1 MPVTVNRADE
11 AGRRS
16 RGVAAPGAVTP
27 AAYARLVDP
36 EHLTLSGID
45 TSRQLRTDDELLHL
59 VMAIYGSRPEA
70 QETNW
75 LEWKSS
81 LDLTKAPGRFAVAKA
96 ILGFANRSV
105 DDALLTTG
113 GVAYMVV
120 GVEPRAAPGV
130 VAIDHAD
137 LTPGIKIYASTPR
150 FTPRSLQFAGVEVL
164 VVVVEPPQPGDA
176 IHTLQRQYD
185 KFDAG
190 AVFHRGPARTAPA
203 GPKEMEMLLERHA
216 QGARQP
222 ELDLKLRCI
231 ADPLY
236 RLNIGR
242 EQVEEW
248 LSRHEVYVRATSG
261 EPPPPAPMPP
271 EPSSAGGG
279 LSLSSLFTGSTGLG
293 SLHRL
298 VDSNAAAAFDQRVKT
313 YLAKLGRAL
322 PNHVLR
328 AIVRDENAN
337 AVYFQ
342 VGNDTEDPVS
352 GVQLTV
358 RVPKNR
364 VLVYTTSPRAGHWP
378 EKPKWPDHLDQ
389 FRQQPAAW
397 VGASVEDLVP
407 IHSRSG
413 SVTELD
419 DLFEITWDVGDLR
432 PGEWSREL
440 DATIVAA
447 LTAPERL
454 DVEIVARSMNRR
466 GQVTSTETLAVS
478 ADEWTI
484 DDFYAAGPY

>member
-1 MPVTVNRADE
+1 MD
-11 AGRRS
+11 
-16 RGVAAPGAVTP
+16 APGAVTP

-36 EHLTLSGID
+36 EPLTLSDID
-45 TSRQLRTDDELLHL
+45 TSRQLRTDDELLRL
-59 VMAIYGSRPEA
+59 IAAIYGSRPEA

-105 DDALLTTG
+105 DDARRTAG

-120 GVEPRAAPGV
+120 GVEPGAAPGV
-130 VAIDHAD
+130 AAIDHAD

-150 FTPRSLQFAGVEVL
+150 FTPRSLRFAGVEVL
-164 VVVVEPPQPGDA
+164 VVVVEPPEPGDP

-203 GPKEMEMLLERHA
+203 GPKDVEMLLERHA

-261 EPPPPAPMPP
+261 EPSPPAPTPP
-271 EPSSAGGG
+271 EPSIGGG
-279 LSLSSLFTGSTGLG
+279 LALSNLFTRKAGIG

-298 VDSNAAAAFDQRVKT
+298 VDSNAAAFDQRVKT
-313 YLAKLGRAL
+313 YLAKLGRVL

-328 AIVRDENAN
+328 AIVRDETAN

-342 VGNDTEDPVS
+342 VGNCTEDPVS
-352 GVQLTV
+352 GVQLTA

-389 FRQQPAAW
+389 FRPQSAAW
-397 VGASVEDLVP
+397 VGPSVEDLVP
-407 IHSRSG
+407 IQSRSG

-419 DLFEITWDVGDLR
+419 DLFEVTWDIGDLR
-432 PGEWSREL
+432 PSEWSREL
-440 DATIVAA
+440 DITVVAA
-447 LTAPERL
+447 LTAPEQL
-454 DVEIVARSMNRR
+454 DVTMVARSMNRR
-466 GQVTSTETLAVS
+466 GQVTATETLAVS
-478 ADEWTI
+478 ADEWAI
-484 DDFYAAGPY
+484 DDYYVAEPE